1 MVPGVAPGRP
11 VGSRRSAVSDARCR
25 TRGTLG
31 QDRAPCAC
39 LVDVAATLELSE
51 PTIASTARRSTGFWL
66 LAATLVA
73 FLAASSAPSPLYVV
87 YQARWHFSALVLTLV
102 FAVYVVALLLA
113 LLVAGGLSDFLGR
126 RRVIAAALVVEVLA
140 MAAFVV
146 AGGVGGLLMAR
157 AVQGLATGVATG
169 ALSAAITDLAPP
181 ERPALAAAVNTAAPS
196 VGLALGAVASG
207 LLVEHG
213 PAPRSLVFALL
224 GGIFVLLLAGLAA
237 VPESV
242 PSRPGALASLRPAAA
257 VPRQARTAF
266 RIALP
271 VLVATWAVG
280 GLVLSLGP
288 SLAVGVL
295 GLRSHLTGGLVVA
308 AVVGV
313 SAVSSVQSRRALPRT
328 AMVQGAL
335 VLSVGVAIV
344 LAGLGAVS
352 GPVFFAGLVVTGWG
366 FGAAFVGAFGSVASL
381 ATPTQRAELFAAVY
395 VASYVA
401 FGVCAVLAG
410 LAVPHVGLRPV
421 AVGYGLAVIALS
433 LTAAVAGRR
442 PAPVGSAAA
451 PTVR

>member
-1 MVPGVAPGRP
+1 MLALDV
-11 VGSRRSAVSDARCR
+11 R
-25 TRGTLG
+25 TT
-31 QDRAPCAC
+31 
-39 LVDVAATLELSE
+39 VLELSE
-51 PTIASTARRSTGFWL
+51 PTIRTPARRSAGFWL
-66 LAATLVA
+66 LATTLVA

-87 YQARWHFSALVLTLV
+87 YQARWHFSALTLTVV

-126 RRVIAAALVVEVLA
+126 RRVVAAALVVEVLA
-140 MAAFVV
+140 MAAFV
-146 AGGVGGLLMAR
+146 AADGVGGLLLAR

-169 ALSAAITDLAPP
+169 ALSAAVTDLAPP
-181 ERPALAAAVNTAAPS
+181 ERPSLAAAVNTASPS

-224 GGIFVLLLAGLAA
+224 GGTFVLLLATLAV
-237 VPESV
+237 VPETV
-242 PSRPGALASLRPAAA
+242 VRRPGALASLRPAAA
-257 VPRQARTAF
+257 VPPQARGAF
-266 RIALP
+266 RVALP

-313 SAVSSVQSRRALPRT
+313 SAVSSVQSRRALPGT
-328 AMVQGAL
+328 AMVRGAL
-335 VLSVGVAIV
+335 VLSVGVAVV

-352 GPVFFAGLVVTGWG
+352 WPLFFAGLVVTGWG

-381 ATPTQRAELFAAVY
+381 ATPTERAELFAAVY

-410 LAVPHVGLRPV
+410 LAVPHLGLRPV
-421 AVGYGLAVIALS
+421 AMAYGGAVIALS
-433 LTAAVAGRR
+433 LGAAVAGRR
-442 PAPVGSAAA
+442 TGPRADL
-451 PTVR
+451 VRA